1 MLELNAVKL
10 NAVSD
15 ECESWKIKNEKY
27 FIFLAKIANTIT
39 VFKVQNP
46 REYLNSLLKTME
58 AKT

>member
-1 MLELNAVKL
+1 M
-10 NAVSD
+10 
-15 ECESWKIKNEKY
+15 KNTS
-27 FIFLAKIANTIT
+27 FLAKIANTIT